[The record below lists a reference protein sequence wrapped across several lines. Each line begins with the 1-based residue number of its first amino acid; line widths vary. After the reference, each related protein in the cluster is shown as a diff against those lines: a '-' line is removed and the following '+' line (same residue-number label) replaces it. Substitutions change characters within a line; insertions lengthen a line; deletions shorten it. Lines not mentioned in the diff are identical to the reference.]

1 LAFYGLLSRQSNLRG
16 DGLEEDINILKH
28 ELVPKH
34 IIMKEEEVKELL
46 EKYKIEFSQLPK
58 ILATDPVVKT
68 LNAKEG
74 DVLKIIRKSS
84 TAGISEYYR
93 IVVKKKTVMKK

>member
-1 LAFYGLLSRQSNLRG
+1 MAFYGLLSRQSNLRG
-16 DGLEEDINILKH
+16 DGLDEDINILKH

-34 IIMKEEEVKELL
+34 TIMKDEEIKELL
-46 EKYKIEFSQLPK
+46 EKYKINLSQLPK
-58 ILATDPVVKT
+58 TIATDPVVKA

-74 DVLKIIRKSS
+74 DVLKIIRKSH

-93 IVVKKKTVMKK
+93 IVVKKKSVMKK